1 MHQNGVWWKWCC
13 GQSMVG
19 PIFLVFLLF
28 DFVSAG
34 KKGGETYP
42 LDPYLKWVVLKYLGG
57 SLAQDDN
64 DIQAICNQT

>member
-1 MHQNGVWWKWCC
+1 
-13 GQSMVG
+13 MVG